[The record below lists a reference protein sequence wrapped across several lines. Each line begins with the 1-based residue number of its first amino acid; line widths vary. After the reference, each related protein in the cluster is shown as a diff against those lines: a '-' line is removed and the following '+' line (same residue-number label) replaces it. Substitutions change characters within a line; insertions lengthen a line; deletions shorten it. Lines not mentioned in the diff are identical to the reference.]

1 MTLLI
6 IYVAIALGV
15 SFLCSVAEAVLL
27 SVTTAY
33 TSVLEKKG
41 KRAGKLLRDMKQDI
55 DRPLS
60 AILTLNTIAHTAGA
74 AGAGAQATVVYGS
87 SALGVFS
94 AILTLLILVFSE
106 IIPKTLGA
114 HYWRQLA
121 PVTAH
126 ALRWMI
132 ILLYP
137 FVVLAQKLT
146 SSLTHGQSLKG
157 FNREEFAVMAEI
169 GEIEG
174 QLEDR
179 ESRILRNLLRLRDM
193 RAKDIMTP
201 RPVIF
206 SLPESLTVQEF
217 FSGHE
222 HEPFSRI
229 PIYADTQD
237 QVSGFVLR
245 SDLISAQLRGEAVH
259 RLADYRRDLPALVGA
274 ISLLRVFE
282 DMLAQHAHLMLVVDE
297 YGGVEGLISQ
307 EDIFETLLG
316 MEIVDEVDKISDM
329 QKLARRYGRLRKR
342 AMGLKRE
349 EVPADDSAKKSAKD
363 SADEG
368 DDIAGDNTDNNA
380 GNNGADADKTNRKE

>member
-27 SVTTAY
+27 SVSTAY

-41 KRAGKLLRDMKQDI
+41 KRAGKLLRVMKQDV

-87 SALGVFS
+87 SALGIFS

-126 ALRWMI
+126 TLHWMI

-146 SSLTHGQSLKG
+146 GSLTHGQSLKG

-237 QVSGFVLR
+237 QVTGFVLR

-259 RLADYRRDLPALVGA
+259 LLADYRRDLPALVGA

-349 EVPADDSAKKSAKD
+349 EEPVDDDANDNIGDSTNKNANKSDDSESADKASHNKD
-363 SADEG
+363 SH
-368 DDIAGDNTDNNA
+368 
-380 GNNGADADKTNRKE
+380 KE